1 MANPEEDRKNEIK
14 EAAADLIR
22 RKVSNLYDD
31 EPGYSAEVEEIEEQP
46 KHLTKHQKYVA
57 ELHSSGKSS
66 TEIQKL
72 WHEYYER
79 LPDHEKRDVWD
90 EFYKSSGQGNEFFEK
105 VSKRVKEA
113 RSHENPDNVSAKVIV
128 SEHVLSPPERIQATS
143 RKATKRSLASSAA
156 LKARNLKKSQHV
168 KSLGFGLIAGTLAML
183 VFLFSFFNQVILVPF
198 IQPSRNAV
206 STPIILNTS
215 GISNITTPEIIIPK
229 LNLQIPVNY
238 TETSTNESDIEN
250 DLNSGVVRYPS
261 TVLPGENGN
270 TAYFGHSSNNIFNP
284 GKYKFAFVLLH
295 TLVKGDTFY
304 LVYNSKV
311 YVYQVFDKQIV
322 PPSQV
327 SVLDPIP
334 GHGSTATLITCDPPG
349 TSINRLVVSA
359 DQISPSTT
367 NNANPAPTTPSV
379 TNVTK
384 LPGNGKSLWQ
394 RFLTWL

>member
-1 MANPEEDRKNEIK
+1 
-14 EAAADLIR
+14 
-22 RKVSNLYDD
+22 
-31 EPGYSAEVEEIEEQP
+31 
-46 KHLTKHQKYVA
+46 
-57 ELHSSGKSS
+57 
-66 TEIQKL
+66 
-72 WHEYYER
+72 
-79 LPDHEKRDVWD
+79 
-90 EFYKSSGQGNEFFEK
+90 
-105 VSKRVKEA
+105 
-113 RSHENPDNVSAKVIV
+113 
-128 SEHVLSPPERIQATS
+128 
-143 RKATKRSLASSAA
+143 
-156 LKARNLKKSQHV
+156 
-168 KSLGFGLIAGTLAML
+168 ML

-238 TETSTNESDIEN
+238 SETSTNENDIEN

-304 LVYNSKV
+304 LIYNSKV

-367 NNANPAPTTPSV
+367 NNANPAPTTPSI